1 MHHTYLQSNI
11 VGATVRSTDCEIITS
26 RKGRCMACARFH
38 STLRSCCSR
47 ESNATSTR
55 SEASSHTRYGAL
67 TSEQKEAR
75 IQSLHHSLKLSK
87 LRVKYL
93 EGKVERLMCNQALE
107 LHDSDCSDI
116 VSIISDVQHKVEEN
130 FAPDSPQRILWD
142 QQMKYNRLQDKR
154 QMRWHPLVIRYTV

>member
-1 MHHTYLQSNI
+1 MIPLGKSLWRGVINFQRFSFALNAKMRYHKFFIEKLL
-11 VGATVRSTDCEIITS
+11 
-26 RKGRCMACARFH
+26 RCNK
-38 STLRSCCSR
+38 LIW
-47 ESNATSTR
+47 
-55 SEASSHTRYGAL
+55 
-67 TSEQKEAR
+67 QKEAR

-93 EGKVERLMCNQALE
+93 EGKVERLMRNQALE